1 MYYYS
6 ICITLDENAPSIK
19 PDPDTKHDFNHHSSR
34 MEFARRISCLM
45 RIHCSSWG
53 VNRMP
58 VFNIFSTTTALL
70 ALLADL
76 SDPQN
81 RDAFVHLAV
90 VAKAF
95 ARRWVLG
102 QKKLE
107 QVQAQAQWMG
117 IKLPDETEPLFS
129 SLESLTDESLSSR
142 KRVKLK

>member
-6 ICITLDENAPSIK
+6 VCITLDENAPSIK
-19 PDPDTKHDFNHHSSR
+19 PDPDTKIDSNNHSSR
-34 MEFARRISCLM
+34 MGFARRISCLM

-53 VNRMP
+53 ANQMP
-58 VFNIFSTTTALL
+58 VFNIFSTTTALMT
-70 ALLADL
+70 LLEDL
-76 SDPQN
+76 SNPRN
-81 RDAFVHLAV
+81 REAFVHLVV

-102 QKKLE
+102 QKRLE
-107 QVQAQAQWMG
+107 LVQRQAQWMG

-129 SLESLTDESLSSR
+129 GLESHNDESHGSR